1 MLNRRH
7 IRIKVMQ
14 ALYVYYNDKDIK
26 VTSPQIVKILDKNVG
41 KLYELYLYLLLFLRE
56 LGGFMVHYDEEVKS
70 RYIQNDR
77 DVQNSLKL
85 FNNPILQN
93 LINSEEFEK
102 ALKDNH
108 VVWGGENDILRKIF
122 LDLKNQEIYK
132 DYINQ
137 TEDSAGSNYEL
148 MAFIIRHYTTNFPV
162 LQQHLEEEYY
172 NWLDDKKIAKQ
183 MVSKTLQ
190 SIAFAPLE
198 KTPLMPQGHKDDE
211 NYIFAQ
217 ELIKKTIAED
227 EKIENIIRAKTEQWE
242 SHQVA
247 MLDMIIIKMAVCEF
261 INFPTIPPKV
271 SINEYIEL
279 AKTYS
284 TPQSKKFVNGV
295 LDAILKD
302 LNKEGKLIKN

>member
-102 ALKDNH
+102 ALKD
-108 VVWGGENDILRKIF
+108 
-122 LDLKNQEIYK
+122 
-132 DYINQ
+132 
-137 TEDSAGSNYEL
+137 
-148 MAFIIRHYTTNFPV
+148 
-162 LQQHLEEEYY
+162 
-172 NWLDDKKIAKQ
+172 
-183 MVSKTLQ
+183 
-190 SIAFAPLE
+190 
-198 KTPLMPQGHKDDE
+198 
-211 NYIFAQ
+211 
-217 ELIKKTIAED
+217 
-227 EKIENIIRAKTEQWE
+227 
-242 SHQVA
+242 
-247 MLDMIIIKMAVCEF
+247 
-261 INFPTIPPKV
+261 
-271 SINEYIEL
+271 
-279 AKTYS
+279 
-284 TPQSKKFVNGV
+284 
-295 LDAILKD
+295 
-302 LNKEGKLIKN
+302 

>member
-1 MLNRRH
+1 
-7 IRIKVMQ
+7 MQ
-14 ALYVYYNDKDIK
+14 ALYVYYNDRDDK
-26 VTSPQIVKILDKNVG
+26 TGATQILKILDKNVG
-41 KLYELYLYLLLFLRE
+41 KLYELYLYLLLFLKE

-77 DVQNSLKL
+77 DVKNSLKL

-93 LINSEEFEK
+93 LMNSEDFEK
-102 ALKDNH
+102 ALKENK
-108 VVWGGENDILRKIF
+108 VVWNGENDMLRRIF
-122 LDLKNQEIYK
+122 LDLKNQEVYK
-132 DYINQ
+132 DYINLP
-137 TEDSAGSNYEL
+137 ESDPGADFEL

-172 NWLDDKKIAKQ
+172 NWLDDRKIARQ
-183 MVSKTLQ
+183 MASKTLQ
-190 SIAFAPLE
+190 AIAFAPLE
-198 KTPLMPQGHKDDE
+198 KMQLMPQSHKDDE

-217 ELIKKTIAED
+217 ELVKQTIAED
-227 EKIENIIRAKTEQWE
+227 AKLETIIRSKTEHWE

-247 MLDMIIIKMAVCEF
+247 LLDLIIIKMAVCEF